1 MKRFLFVLMAC
12 VVGCPVGAQV
22 PTVAPVVA
30 GALAYAA
37 GSKVAESKD
46 VKKGPSC
53 GESSVSFM
61 GTQAPADDEFL
72 YTTVTAYNSTL
83 GRKDNATIS
92 GGLVYECDDDH
103 CTDDTVVDM
112 PAGHVFKGKVV
123 DFARKYRC
131 DSGVFID
138 NWVPLN
144 EGCIYNGTFFT
155 KSSYYTQN
163 GNRAKLTRAD
173 CTQIRARYDAER
185 SNEFWLYCDANGQL
199 QCMST
204 GAPAPEEPPADPEP
218 NPNPGSGS
226 QPAPVR
232 PTPTSSCVDRCKGM
246 TGTRYAE
253 CTTCCLVPAS
263 YADWNGSECV
273 CSDSTLDFN
282 VLTQK
287 CEPATVVQPVTPVQP
302 QPVEPAYEC
311 DPEKI
316 ATLRQWQVRYG
327 SDLEVAQRIRVI
339 LEYCEGE
346 PMESVFITM
355 FNELE
360 SWLMQRVQ
368 DLESAQEL
376 SQAQARARTRIA
388 DAVRDMRDIESGLK
402 LTVWRDEDGN
412 FNTSRL
418 LSDSI
423 AGVVL
428 GTAGGLITSNV
439 VKKNNIENGFEDIQC
454 TVGGQV
460 VAGWGDEFRVGIQ

>member
-12 VVGCPVGAQV
+12 VVGCPVGAFADDGSGFAMAQIQMQELKSQRQS
-22 PTVAPVVA
+22 
-30 GALAYAA
+30 GAL
-37 GSKVAESKD
+37 
-46 VKKGPSC
+46 C
-53 GESSVSFM
+53 GESSVSFK
-61 GTQAPADDEFL
+61 GTQAPSDDEFL
-72 YTTVTAYNSTL
+72 YTTVTAYNSAR
-83 GRKDNATIS
+83 GRTDNATIS
-92 GGLVYECDDDH
+92 GGLVYECDNDH
-103 CTDDTVVDM
+103 CQHNHVVDM
-112 PAGHVFKGKVV
+112 PAGHVFKGKRV
-123 DFARKYRC
+123 DSARKYRC
-131 DSGVFID
+131 DVGVFID

-144 EGCIYNGTFFT
+144 EGCMYKGTFFN

-199 QCMST
+199 QCVST

-287 CEPATVVQPVTPVQP
+287 CEPATVAQPVTPV